1 MSCGLPS
8 AHAEEQVTLWGSHPS
23 SAAGV
28 RAVNSQRQS
37 FSICGP
43 WLIFQPRQ
51 RPLYR
56 GLSLLSADL
65 LPLVPARNHG
75 LLWVHRLHSK
85 TPELTHWQS
94 TTQPRKRKAEVWRE
108 TKVLPPLCKGQ
119 QLSPMDCPDGHR
131 GDQARDG
138 LLCNQGL
145 ARREDQKF
153 ADRQA
158 KTECWW
164 GRWIQTPVKKRQEG
178 QAV

>member
-1 MSCGLPS
+1 MGKPSKFSCRCTSCEFPK
-8 AHAEEQVTLWGSHPS
+8 AEFLHLWTLANFP
-23 SAAGV
+23 AQ
-28 RAVNSQRQS
+28 N
-37 FSICGP
+37 
-43 WLIFQPRQ
+43 
-51 RPLYR
+51 R

-94 TTQPRKRKAEVWRE
+94 TTQPRERKAEVWRE